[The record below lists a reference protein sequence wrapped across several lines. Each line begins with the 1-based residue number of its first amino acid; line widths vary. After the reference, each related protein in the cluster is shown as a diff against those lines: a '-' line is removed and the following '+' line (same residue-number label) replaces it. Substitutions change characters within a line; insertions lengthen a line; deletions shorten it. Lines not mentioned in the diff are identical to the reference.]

1 MKNLTK
7 ENAIRVVNQ
16 SPQAVAVHN
25 KAAWLA
31 IFAVQHQVEDPV
43 GSPAHVGNAEQGN
56 KALEQ
61 FYDTFIAPNDIVF
74 EVFKDTVN
82 GTHVVRDLNVHTT
95 MSPSLKLVVPMH
107 LLYELEEQDGIWRIK
122 RLAAHWELMPMM
134 KQVFSGG
141 LACLPVLGKLS
152 FRMLRNQGVSGALGF
167 CKAAFTVGAYG
178 KQQLENFC
186 DFINAKHEHRLQDFL
201 KQVACVEIAG
211 DKLALEDVLKS
222 DLQIVPGQKRLVAG
236 YYVSA
241 SFSCTYQSQQRSGVM
256 LIEFDKKSRQ
266 AKTIRLYC
274 D

>member
-7 ENAIRVVNQ
+7 ENAISVVNQ
-16 SPQAVAVHN
+16 SPQAVAVHD

-43 GSPAHVGNAEQGN
+43 GSPAHIGNAQTGN
-56 KALEQ
+56 KALGR
-61 FYDTFIAPNDIVF
+61 FYDTFIAPNGIVF

-95 MSPSLKLVVPMH
+95 MSPKLKLVVPMH
-107 LLYELEEQDGIWRIK
+107 LLYELEEQDGNWRIK
-122 RLAAHWELMPMM
+122 RLAAHWELLPMM
-134 KQVFSGG
+134 SQVFSGG
-141 LACLPVLGKLS
+141 LACLPVLGNLS

-186 DFINAKHEHRLQDFL
+186 DCVNAKHEHRLQDFL
-201 KQVACVEIAG
+201 QEAAYVEITE
-211 DKLALEDVLKS
+211 DKLSVEDILKS
-222 DLQIVPGQKRLVAG
+222 DLQIELQQKRLVAG
-236 YYVSA
+236 RFVSA
-241 SFSCTYQSQQRSGVM
+241 SFSCTYQSEQRSGVM
-256 LIEFDKKSRQ
+256 LIEFDKKSRR
-266 AKTIRLYC
+266 AKTVRLYC